1 GQFLDAII
9 LPISDKDVIIRV
21 NVNAPRHVKL
31 GRTSAEFAPGRQE
44 LSVFGE
50 DLDAVIK
57 AVNKVEIIVFIECQT
72 RRSCKLSRAR
82 ALRAP
87 GIQKIAIFIKGGNAV
102 EPVIGDVDIAL
113 LVQCHR
119 VGPQR
124 PPRVSTVTAKFG
136 MDFLF
141 AWSPHIYL
149 GDARAE
155 VVFTTPADYIYDALG
170 SHSDRTG
177 LVKAIARCS
186 ATADRMTPIVD
197 TPFCYCRKHL
207 QLPHA
212 CGYRC
217 LRAPTPLLVV
227 CASRCTRRPPS
238 AGTTQIA
245 SALPG
250 A

>member
-1 GQFLDAII
+1 M
-9 LPISDKDVIIRV
+9 RV

-44 LSVFGE
+44 LAVFGE
-50 DLDAVIK
+50 DLEAVIQT
-57 AVNKVEIIVFIECQT
+57 VNDVEIVVCIERQT
-72 RRSCKLSRAR
+72 GRSRELPRAR
-82 ALRAP
+82 ALGAP
-87 GIQKIAIFIKGGNAV
+87 RIQKIAIFIKGRNAV

-124 PPRVSTVTAKFG
+124 SPRVGTVAAKFG
-136 MDFLF
+136 LDFLF
-141 AWSPHIYL
+141 AWSPHIHL
-149 GDARAE
+149 GDTRAE
-155 VVFTTPADYIYDALG
+155 IVFIAPADDIDDALG
-170 SHSDRTG
+170 SQSDRTG
-177 LVKAIARCS
+177 LVKAIARGS
-186 ATADRMTPIVD
+186 AAADRMTPIVD

-207 QLPHA
+207 RLPHA

-227 CASRCTRRPPS
+227 CASHWTHRPLS

-245 SALPG
+245 SVLPG